1 MSMDVTPIKRQA
13 ISELVAQQLLGM
25 VQAGNLKPGEKFP
38 PERELAETLGV
49 SRPSLREALRAL
61 SLLGVVNIRQ
71 GGGVYVSA
79 LDPESLLAPL
89 HFFIRLDDH
98 NMQSLFEARI
108 LIESGV
114 AALAASRISDEQI
127 TRLKACTQ
135 MDADAM
141 NNAGEFIKLD
151 LEFHEIIFAAAGN
164 SFLSRVAKSLQV
176 LGKASR
182 EVTAYLPGVLERSVD
197 DHRHIYNALRK
208 HDADQASAAMK
219 MHLCHVRDAYQEQQK
234 AS

>member
-1 MSMDVTPIKRQA
+1 MDVKPIKRQA

-25 VQAGNLKPGEKFP
+25 VQARHLKPGEKFP

-79 LDPESLLAPL
+79 LDPQSLLAPL

-98 NMQSLFEARI
+98 NIQSLFEARI

-114 AALAASRISDEQI
+114 AALAAARITDAQLKGLEACVKLDEQ
-127 TRLKACTQ
+127 AVNDPDQ
-135 MDADAM
+135 
-141 NNAGEFIKLD
+141 FIKLD
-151 LEFHEIIFAAAGN
+151 LDFHEIIFTAADN
-164 SFLSRVAKSLQV
+164 SFLTRVARSLQV
-176 LGKASR
+176 LGQASR
-182 EVTAYLPGVLERSVD
+182 EITAYIPGVLQRSLD

-208 HDADQASAAMK
+208 KDADQASAAMK
-219 MHLCHVRDAYQEQQK
+219 MHLCHVRDAYHEK
-234 AS
+234 HPSN